1 MLSLFLALF
10 CAHATVTDDLAR
22 APKSFVFQNSKAVY
36 IDILEAHYRLDYD
49 IAAKVASVDA
59 TLRFATRE
67 AGYPM
72 LDFVQNPQEILLNGV
87 SVQAGEVQSPDRA
100 TKMRVIAQDVSMG
113 EHILKIKL
121 PLTALIE
128 WSNGGVSSAF
138 WTSDL
143 SERSFIEKY
152 IPTNLEYDRYPMS
165 FDIKFRNSQVKQAV
179 YANGD
184 IEFVSDQQV
193 RIQFPAHFN
202 ASALFFHTTPEA
214 VMRESRLTFNSMDG
228 RQIPVRIYLK
238 PSMLSNPAKQ
248 LKKLEGMTLKIL
260 AELEADYGP
269 FPHPSVTIYNAGSG
283 GMEYHGA
290 TMTSESA
297 LGHEL
302 IHSYFARGMMPA
314 NGNAGWID
322 EAIASWRD
330 NGYPRGGAF
339 SGNANMAGRAEYTR
353 FTDRQAYSFGAKFM
367 ASLDNH
373 LKDQGGLRPMLK
385 QVIENHLFSPF
396 LTEDF
401 VSWIEGFSRTN
412 LMPIF
417 ERHVYAPKKGEKS
430 TPMTPMPHVHHQ
442 KMSLEELAQF
452 L

>member
-10 CAHATVTDDLAR
+10 CAHASVTDDLSR
-22 APKSFVFQNSKAVY
+22 APKSFAFQNSKAVY
-36 IDILEAHYRLDYD
+36 IDILEAHYQLEYD
-49 IAAKVASVDA
+49 ITGKVASVDA
-59 TLRFATRE
+59 TLRFQTDE

-72 LDFVQNPQEILLNGV
+72 LDFVQNASEVLLNGLAT
-87 SVQAGEVQSPDRA
+87 QASELSTPDRA
-100 TKMRVIAQDVSMG
+100 TKMRVIAQEISSG
-113 EHILKIKL
+113 LHTLKIKL
-121 PLTALIE
+121 PLISLLE
-128 WSNGGVSSAF
+128 WSNGGVHSAF

-152 IPTNLEYDRYPMS
+152 IPTNLEYDRYGMS
-165 FDIKFRNSQVKQAV
+165 FDILFKNSQVKQAV

-184 IEFVSDQQV
+184 IQFLTDYHV
-193 RIQFPAHFN
+193 RIQFPPHFN
-202 ASALFFHTTPEA
+202 ASALFFHTTPET
-214 VMRESRLTFNSMDG
+214 VMRESRLSFTSMDG
-228 RQIPVRIYLK
+228 RVIPVRIYLK
-238 PSMLSNPAKQ
+238 PSMLTNAGAQ

-339 SGNANMAGRAEYTR
+339 SGNANMAGRAGYTR

-385 QVIENHLFSPF
+385 RVIENHLFSPF
-396 LTEDF
+396 FTEDF

-442 KMSLEELAQF
+442 KMSLEELQNY